1 MPKKSVKLVSAEG
14 FEFIVDYKAACIS
27 NTIKQMLSSE
37 GMQLDHNLT
46 CSITIDVRLVQKTSQ
61 IFILYARRAGKF
73 TETEL
78 GEINFPEISA
88 PILEKICEYFYYKL
102 RYLNE

>member
-14 FEFIVDYKAACIS
+14 FEFTVDYRAACVS

-37 GMQLDHNLT
+37 GMRSQLRLLARVLPLHESTRCILT
-46 CSITIDVRLVQKTSQ
+46 IA
-61 IFILYARRAGKF
+61 YYRRAGGF

-88 PILEKICEYFYYKL
+88 PILEKICEYFYYRL
-102 RYLNE
+102 RHMNE

>member
-1 MPKKSVKLVSAEG
+1 MPRKSVKLVSAEG
-14 FEFIVDYKAACIS
+14 FEFTVDYKAACIS

-37 GMQLDHNLT
+37 GMQLVYNLT
-46 CSITIDVRLVQKTSQ
+46 WSITLDVRPVQNTSHKS
-61 IFILYARRAGKF
+61 ILFARRAGNF

>member
-1 MPKKSVKLVSAEG
+1 MPRKSVKLVSAEG
-14 FEFIVDYKAACIS
+14 FEFTVDYRAACVS

-37 GMQLDHNLT
+37 GN
-46 CSITIDVRLVQKTSQ
+46 
-61 IFILYARRAGKF
+61 F

-88 PILEKICEYFYYKL
+88 PILEKICEYFYYRL
-102 RYLNE
+102 RHMNESSKTIPEFCIPPEMALELLKASNYLDT

>member
-1 MPKKSVKLVSAEG
+1 MWCQLIHIELIGETDVSG
-14 FEFIVDYKAACIS
+14 
-27 NTIKQMLSSE
+27 N
-37 GMQLDHNLT
+37 
-46 CSITIDVRLVQKTSQ
+46 
-61 IFILYARRAGKF
+61 F

-102 RYLNE
+102 RYQNE

>member
-14 FEFIVDYKAACIS
+14 FEFTVDYKAACIS

-37 GMQLDHNLT
+37 GMQLDYNLT
-46 CSITIDVRLVQKTSQ
+46 WSIILDVRPVQNTSH
-61 IFILYARRAGKF
+61 IFILFVRCAGNF